1 MTGGAGFSR
10 WANDLSKQNRQ
21 TLKGTRGAG
30 YSNFDKSYITD
41 YIISRKPL
49 VFKEASPE
57 YLEKLHRRLKAAR
70 KKEIRRKIKA
80 MVISVVIVG
89 LLVYWVFA

>member
-1 MTGGAGFSR
+1 MMLGTGFSKFG
-10 WANDLSKQNRQ
+10 SQSTKQNRQ
-21 TLKGTRGAG
+21 LLKGAESAR
-30 YSNFDKSYITD
+30 YNNFDKSYITN

-57 YLEKLHRRLKAAR
+57 YLEKLHRRLKTAR

-80 MVISVVIVG
+80 MIISVMIVG
-89 LLVYWVFA
+89 LLVYWVFG

>member
-10 WANDLSKQNRQ
+10 WANDLRKNNRVL
-21 TLKGTRGAG
+21 LKGGEG
-30 YSNFDKSYITD
+30 SSYQNFDKSYITN

-57 YLEKLHRRLKAAR
+57 YLEKLHRRLKTAR

-80 MVISVVIVG
+80 MIISVMIVG
-89 LLVYWVFA
+89 LLVYWVFG

>member
-10 WANDLSKQNRQ
+10 WANDLRKNNRAL
-21 TLKGTRGAG
+21 LKGGEG
-30 YSNFDKSYITD
+30 SSYQSFDKSYITN

-80 MVISVVIVG
+80 MIISIVIVG

>member
-1 MTGGAGFSR
+1 MGESFSR
-10 WANDLSKQNRQ
+10 WANDLNKQNRQ
-21 TLKGTRGAG
+21 TLKGTRSSG
-30 YSNFDKSYITD
+30 YSNFDKSYITN

-80 MVISVVIVG
+80 MIISAVFVG
-89 LLVYWVFA
+89 CLIYWVFG

>member
-1 MTGGAGFSR
+1 MGGEGFSR
-10 WANDLSKQNRQ
+10 WAADVNRQNRQ
-21 TLKGTRGAG
+21 LLKGNQSG

-57 YLEKLHRRLKAAR
+57 YLEKLHRRLKIAR
-70 KKEIRRKIKA
+70 KTEIRRKLKA
-80 MVISVVIVG
+80 MVISIIIVG
-89 LLVYWVFA
+89 FLVYWVFS

>member
-1 MTGGAGFSR
+1 MGESFSR

-21 TLKGTRGAG
+21 TLKGNRGSG
-30 YSNFDKSYITD
+30 YTNFDKSYITN

-57 YLEKLHRRLKAAR
+57 YLEKLHRRLKITR
-70 KKEIRRKIKA
+70 KKEVRRKIKA
-80 MVISVVIVG
+80 MVISIIIVG
-89 LLVYWVFA
+89 FLVYWVFA